1 MAWFKIRYRI
11 GHTSATKV
19 LEAYDK
25 EDAIE
30 HFRDLKLGIIL
41 NIVETKEPFYIK
53 IRDIFK
59 VKRDISKKRVNQ
71 DALIAILRLIGV
83 LLDAGLPITSCIKEG
98 IESTEDKRV
107 KYIFSVILSDLENGN
122 SLTKSAEKFINQL
135 GNLTIAMMRLG
146 EETGKLAQSILK
158 LADILEKIQD
168 NRRALIKATRYPIF
182 IIVAMIIAFS
192 IVIVMVIPE
201 FQSVFEESGVELP
214 YPTKLLLWLEGAV
227 QEYGIYIIISSVILS
242 TLYSYLYNKIE
253 SIKLITDK
261 YILKIYLIGT
271 VTHMALSGR
280 FVYILDI
287 LVDSGVPISKSLDT
301 AIGVVENEWMKLKLS
316 IIKNSI
322 EEGRSLTAGF
332 IESGMF
338 EGVVIQMIKAGE
350 DGGALNSMLGKIN
363 KYYEDRYQYIIDN
376 IATMIEPILITAI
389 AGFVLV
395 LALGIF
401 LPMWGLVDTI

>member
-83 LLDAGLPITSCIKEG
+83 LLDAGLPI
-98 IESTEDKRV
+98 